1 MSGGWLEHTLS
12 CADLSSWVAIM
23 RIFWQFWYQKIQRF
37 NDAVDKPFLIRTR
50 KFACRSAADCSKPP
64 VQVRVLWNFVN
75 MTCVTWK
82 FLWLLFAPVK
92 PEPFLLPATFE
103 GAWQG
108 IPHASVVGPWSENF
122 TFAITRNKSSSDD
135 FDNYLFE
142 ANLPFDASPAFHE
155 FWSWQ
160 RSYFRV
166 SGEDRGRLLHCP
178 GPRNPKLQRVAMMQ
192 AFRGS
197 QDEVTFCL
205 RKWPGYIDSQHP
217 FPFKTLDCYHQ
228 GPIQGCGCFN
238 WTLRADPVEDTLDYQ
253 VSMAGSPGHARSQH
267 MWVKLHRIPFLPSI
281 SGFPGT
287 GKDFRCEYAS
297 RDEHQTQLASCP
309 FAQNWRPSKRA
320 NVLTSG
326 SFQHCYNLDLKSGL
340 VLEWDLDLQNSML
353 HVQISAWSDVADY
366 VSIGFRPLGGS
377 SSNLARDA
385 GTGREMR
392 FGMAGADI
400 VLGHSDGIQ
409 QYYAAQYSGMPEPD
423 ESLHISKA
431 FTQRKEGRLYLQF
444 QRPLVGGRLQ
454 RSFGIN
460 ASIASNVSD
469 MMWAVGKWDADA
481 AVPRYH
487 NIFRGWREVNW
498 TDPEFDARPLLSLR
512 PYKCTD
518 GGVTGVVYPWVWAN
532 QINVMWH
539 VSNWVSNLYRSDFRL
554 YRCRHT

>member
-1 MSGGWLEHTLS
+1 MKLLWTQTGSSAHDLEVSLALV
-12 CADLSSWVAIM
+12 CSSEAWAIP
-23 RIFWQFWYQKIQRF
+23 
-37 NDAVDKPFLIRTR
+37 A
-50 KFACRSAADCSKPP
+50 ACHLR
-64 VQVRVLWNFVN
+64 
-75 MTCVTWK
+75 
-82 FLWLLFAPVK
+82 
-92 PEPFLLPATFE
+92 

-122 TFAITRNKSSSDD
+122 TFAITRNKSKSKLSNSSDD

-217 FPFKTLDCYHQ
+217 FPFKTLDLLSPRLHPRLWLLQLDASSRSSWRYVGLSSLNGWFSWPCTFPAHVGSSYTEFPFCHQ
-228 GPIQGCGCFN
+228 FP
-238 WTLRADPVEDTLDYQ
+238 D
-253 VSMAGSPGHARSQH
+253 SPGPAR
-267 MWVKLHRIPFLPSI
+267 I
-281 SGFPGT
+281 
-287 GKDFRCEYAS
+287 FRCEYAS

-409 QYYAAQYSGMPEPD
+409 QYYAAKYSGMPEPD

-431 FTQRKEGRLYLQF
+431 FTQQKEGRLYLQF

-498 TDPEFDARPLLSLR
+498 TDPEFDARHCCLATLQ
-512 PYKCTD
+512 
-518 GGVTGVVYPWVWAN
+518 VYPGWWGY
-532 QINVMWH
+532 WCC
-539 VSNWVSNLYRSDFRL
+539 VSVKSLSQPN
-554 YRCRHT
+554 